1 MSSNSPHFLQIIS
14 PHGIRPDLRSELI
27 ACWTAVAN
35 TGGAVGFAFPPV
47 TELEVIPVADRLI
60 AGLDAKYSRLIVAT
74 VDDRVAGWLHL
85 HRYTDP
91 LVPHWGAV
99 QRVQTHPDHRGRGYG
114 KALMAKVREVAR
126 DELGL
131 EHLRLEARGGAGL
144 EKFYVS
150 LGWEEIGRWPGALRF
165 GPGDDRDEV
174 LMLLRNL

>member
-1 MSSNSPHFLQIIS
+1 MSSNPPHFSQIIS
-14 PHGIRPDLRSELI
+14 PRDVTPDLRRELI
-27 ACWTAVAN
+27 ACWMAVAN

-47 TELEVIPVADRLI
+47 TELDVTPVADQLI

-91 LVPHWGAV
+91 LVPHWGTV
-99 QRVQTHPDHRGRGYG
+99 QRVQTHPDHRGQGYG

-144 EKFYVS
+144 EEFYAS
-150 LGWEEIGRWPGALRF
+150 LGWEEIGRWPAALRF
-165 GPGDDRDEV
+165 GPGDDRDSV